1 MLNGTFDAAH
11 TALPFG
17 VVLERVDGK
26 ETLFEIGDMR
36 KDEVGHD
43 FEVGPHLGD
52 GTQEHHALNATEW
65 MVADHDKATFFWDVL
80 QLIRTDIDRDVHV
93 LQQMVSKLTP
103 LIISSSIKQT
113 VDFAKPQRSI
123 GKPRD
128 TSAEEAFHAEGLFQ
142 IRVGYYFSHGD

>member
-1 MLNGTFDAAH
+1 
-11 TALPFG
+11 
-17 VVLERVDGK
+17 
-26 ETLFEIGDMR
+26 MR

-52 GTQEHHALNATEW
+52 GTQEHHTLNATEW

-93 LQQMVSKLTP
+93 LQQMVGELTP

-113 VDFAKPQRSI
+113 VDFSKPQRSI
-123 GKPRD
+123 GKPSN